1 MLLANGVHKKFGSVT
16 ALNGLDLKV
25 EPGEIVGLIGHNG
38 AGKSTFIAVAGG
50 LERAD
55 AGTVYVDGIDVTRR
69 PREARS
75 KLAATP
81 QHIALYP
88 HATGAQ
94 NLRLFA
100 RLGGLRGQRL
110 RTRVNEVTDALGL
123 SDLLDQPVHVLSG
136 GQQRRLQA
144 ATALILDP
152 AVLLLDEPTV
162 GADVEARKAILSVV
176 RWQAERGSAIC
187 YTTHYLP
194 ELEDLQA
201 TLAIMAYGKVIARGS
216 RTRLLAGIP
225 AKLRLR
231 FSDIPP
237 ADLVATYEDRS
248 VTHHGEL
255 TISTFTPVEELAGII
270 RNFRDM
276 VDSLI
281 GIDVVTPDL
290 DDLYRHLTG
299 QQARIEPQNVY

>member
-1 MLLANGVHKKFGSVT
+1 
-16 ALNGLDLKV
+16 
-25 EPGEIVGLIGHNG
+25 
-38 AGKSTFIAVAGG
+38 
-50 LERAD
+50 
-55 AGTVYVDGIDVTRR
+55 VTRH
-69 PREARS
+69 PREARAR
-75 KLAATP
+75 LAAVP

-88 HATGAQ
+88 HATAAQ
-94 NLRLFA
+94 NLRLYA
-100 RLGGLRGQRL
+100 SLGGLRGRQL
-110 RTRVNEVTDALGL
+110 RRQINEVTDALGL
-123 SDLLDQPVHVLSG
+123 SGLLHQPVRVLSG

-152 AVLLLDEPTV
+152 PVLLLDEPTV

-176 RWQAERGSAIC
+176 RWQAKRGSAIC

-201 TLAIMAYGKVIARGS
+201 TLAIIAGGKVIARGS
-216 RTRLLAGIP
+216 RTRLLADIP

-231 FSDIPP
+231 FSDVPP
-237 ADLVATYEDRS
+237 AGLVATYADRS
-248 VTHHGEL
+248 VMHDGEL
-255 TISTFTPVEELAGII
+255 IITATAPLEELAGII

-276 VDSLI
+276 ADSLI

-299 QQARIEPQNVY
+299 LLPRTNLQNVY